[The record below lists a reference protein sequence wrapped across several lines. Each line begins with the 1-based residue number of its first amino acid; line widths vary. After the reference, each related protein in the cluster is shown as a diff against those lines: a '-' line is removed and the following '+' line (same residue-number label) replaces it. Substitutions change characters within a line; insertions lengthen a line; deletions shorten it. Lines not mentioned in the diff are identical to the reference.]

1 MKDFRVQ
8 DISRLNVNNGNKIV
22 INLPKNNLV
31 ENDELIG
38 ELVEKIGQNVTQNT
52 LYLITGRHNPYNDLS
67 DSHIEEN
74 NHFGRHIL
82 SENMEDYSEILAE
95 RPKNTSEQLER
106 LVIVGDQ
113 CLYFYSS
120 LFTVSHY
127 NESTANRTTLIY
139 AYDMKPLNTTESK
152 CWKANSTKQE
162 EQAVLDLTYKN
173 DTDPSSPTL
182 RLILNID
189 SPFYKNKTYLNISS
203 NLF

>member
-1 MKDFRVQ
+1 MKDFRVE

-38 ELVEKIGQNVTQNT
+38 ELVEKIRQNVTQNT

-74 NHFGRHIL
+74 HFGRHVL
-82 SENMEDYSEILAE
+82 SAEDYSEILAE
-95 RPKNTSEQLER
+95 SRKNTSEQLDQ
-106 LVIVGDQ
+106 LVVVGNQ

-120 LFTVSHY
+120 LLTVSQY
-127 NESTANRTTLIY
+127 NESIANKTIPIY
-139 AYDMKPLNTTESK
+139 TYDMKPVDTNSSK
-152 CWKANSTKQE
+152 CWEVEANSTRQKE
-162 EQAVLDLTYKN
+162 PAFLDLTYRN
-173 DTDPSSPTL
+173 DTDKKSPIL
-182 RLILNID
+182 QLQLIID
-189 SPFYKNKTYLNISS
+189 SPFSKNKTYLNINS